1 MFRLFYVRKFLNQVD
16 QQNQVLDYQMN
27 IDCFHQ
33 KNRVLVNEPSRLRLV
48 ITHQVVMQPGFPI
61 VILVL
66 QPERLVRIRVNP
78 LVPVQTAPGAIFAVP
93 QQIAVHIGHLARDA
107 DLVGVD
113 VGEILLFVF
122 GVVEDLG

>member
-1 MFRLFYVRKFLNQVD
+1 
-16 QQNQVLDYQMN
+16 
-27 IDCFHQ
+27 
-33 KNRVLVNEPSRLRLV
+33 
-48 ITHQVVMQPGFPI
+48 MQPGFPI

-66 QPERLVRIRVNP
+66 QPERLVRIRINP
-78 LVPVQTAPGAIFAVP
+78 LVPVQTALGAIFPIP
-93 QQIAVHIGHLARDA
+93 QQIAVHIGHLARNA